1 MVITILA
8 CATILSSLRADYVA
22 TSNLFAQYGPQYE
35 ANPIIRQV
43 GPQTYFGALM
53 VVTATTVCQA
63 EKRGERWPML
73 LAVLTWGVQTW
84 AVSTHEPYGT
94 ARVYPRIFFR
104 IELSQK

>member
-8 CATILSSLRADYVA
+8 CATILSSLHADYVA

-35 ANPIIRQV
+35 VNPVIRQV
-43 GPQTYFGALM
+43 GPQTYFGTLM
-53 VVTATTVCQA
+53 VMAAATACQA
-63 EKRGERWPML
+63 EKRGERWPVL

-94 ARVYPRIFFR
+94 VRTYPGLFFR
-104 IELSQK
+104 IELK